1 MNFSDYLKEI
11 LEIYPRDIDFLS
23 EDFEKHET
31 IQQIRRTFEVESQK
45 QFPQF
50 EALLKSLEEKYFNVL
65 SNYGLSF
72 RSLDIT
78 VKVTE
83 GADFFIDI
91 SISMLI
97 PFHCII
103 CWRPE
108 SPEKNYYQVEVY
120 SPDFD
125 QYINEINRL
134 VKQNFESELIN
145 NKTISE
151 VLLDLEVEGITVEN
165 RATVYNLFFA
175 TFPITFL
182 K

>member
-11 LEIYPRDIDFLS
+11 LDIYPRDIDFLS

-31 IQQIRRTFEVESQK
+31 IRQIRRTFEIESQK
-45 QFPQF
+45 QFPRF
-50 EALLKSLEEKYFNVL
+50 EALLKGLEEKYFNVL

-78 VKVTE
+78 IKVTE
-83 GADFFIDI
+83 DADFFIDI

-120 SPDFD
+120 SPDYD
-125 QYINEINRL
+125 QYIDEINRL
-134 VKQNFESELIN
+134 VKQNFESELID
-145 NKTISE
+145 NKTISK
-151 VLLDLEVEGITVEN
+151 VLLNLEVEGNTVEN
-165 RATVYNLFFA
+165 SAIVYNLFFA